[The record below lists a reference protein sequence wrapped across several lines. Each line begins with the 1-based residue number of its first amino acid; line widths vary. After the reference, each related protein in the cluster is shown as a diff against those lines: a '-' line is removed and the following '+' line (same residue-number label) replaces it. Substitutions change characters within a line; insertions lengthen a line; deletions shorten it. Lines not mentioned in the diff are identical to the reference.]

1 MKILVV
7 GGTGMLGHKL
17 IQILKSDFEVFSVIR
32 SNYKKFEKF
41 GITPPKKVFGPVDV
55 EDFEAIENIIKKS
68 EPDFVINA
76 VGVIKQVK
84 DSKDTFLTIN
94 INSIFPRR
102 LAAVAPEYG
111 FRLINISTDCVF
123 SGKKGNYNEKDLSD
137 AEDLY
142 GKSKY
147 LGEVS
152 GKNCLTVRTSIIG
165 RELFSAHS
173 LIEWFLSNRG
183 GKIKGFKNAIYTG
196 FPTIVFAEI
205 ISGIIK
211 DHPEMEG
218 LYHVSSEP
226 INKYQLLKLVNKEFK
241 ADIEVVPFEDFY
253 CDRSLDSTK
262 FRNLTG
268 FKPQSWEKMIELMA
282 DDAARYDSWRE

>member
-1 MKILVV
+1 
-7 GGTGMLGHKL
+7 MLGHKL